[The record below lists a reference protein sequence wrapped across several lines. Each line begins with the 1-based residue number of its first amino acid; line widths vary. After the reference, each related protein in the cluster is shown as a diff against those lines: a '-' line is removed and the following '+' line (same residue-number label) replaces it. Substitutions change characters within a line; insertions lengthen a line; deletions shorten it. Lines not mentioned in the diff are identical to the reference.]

1 MKKYIYSSIALFLL
15 GFMVQS
21 CFQDMDHPG
30 FDYPEE
36 LPEKPYNPMKL
47 GLAFEDN
54 LEDNSIY
61 NFGITADG
69 TPHFAEGI
77 NGKAYQ
83 GATDTY
89 MVVETPEAMKDSIE
103 NLGSF
108 TVSFWMKATKCNKA
122 TGIFGISNTKQ
133 FWGNLDIY
141 LESHSENDTQAF
153 FKVHLRNGNAERTEE
168 CRIDDVFIIDWVHLS
183 FKYDETTSKLT
194 VYKNA
199 EEILSKALSEG
210 EAQKMI
216 SGKLKFSDV
225 GKLVIGTLQFQTI
238 PSLTEGATAQDWGA
252 HYLGALDQFH
262 FYNKALK
269 KSEIRNLYITKD

>member
-1 MKKYIYSSIALFLL
+1 MKKNIYSSIALFLL
-15 GFMVQS
+15 AFMVQS
-21 CFQDMDHPG
+21 CFQDMDHPE
-30 FDYPEE
+30 FNYPEE
-36 LPEKPYNPMKL
+36 LPEKPYSPMKL

-61 NFGITADG
+61 NFGITAGG
-69 TPHFAEGI
+69 TPRFVEGI
-77 NGKAYQ
+77 NDKAYQ
-83 GATDTY
+83 GAADTY
-89 MVVETPEAMKDSIE
+89 MLVETPEALKDSIE

-108 TVSFWMKATKCNKA
+108 TVAFWMKAAKCNKA

-141 LESHSENDTQAF
+141 LESYSDNDTQAF
-153 FKVHLRNGNAERTEE
+153 FKVHLRNGNIERTEE
-168 CRIDDVFIIDWVHLS
+168 CKIDDVFINDWVHLS
-183 FKYDETTSKLT
+183 FKYDEKTSKLT

-199 EEILSKALSEG
+199 EEVLSKTLG
-210 EAQKMI
+210 DI
-216 SGKLKFSDV
+216 SGKLRFSDA

-238 PSLTEGATAQDWGA
+238 PSLTESATAQDWGA

-269 KSEIRNLYITKD
+269 RSEIRNLYVTKD

>member
-15 GFMVQS
+15 AFMVQS

-36 LPEKPYNPMKL
+36 LPEKPYNPMKI

-54 LEDNSIY
+54 LKDNSIY
-61 NFGITADG
+61 DFGITAGG
-69 TPHFAEGI
+69 TPRFVEGI

-83 GATDTY
+83 GAADTY
-89 MVVETPEAMKDSIE
+89 MIVETPEALKDSIE

-108 TVSFWMKATKCNKA
+108 TVAFWIKATKCNKA

-141 LESHSENDTQAF
+141 LESYSDNETQAF
-153 FKVHLRNGNAERTEE
+153 FKVHLRNGNIERTEE
-168 CRIDDVFIIDWVHLS
+168 IRIDDVFINDWVHLS
-183 FKYDETTSKLT
+183 FKYDEKTSKLT

-199 EEILSKALSEG
+199 EEILSRTLG
-210 EAQKMI
+210 EI

-225 GKLVIGTLQFQTI
+225 GNLVIGTLQFQTI
-238 PSLTEGATAQDWGA
+238 PSLTESATAQDWGA

-269 KSEIRNLYITKD
+269 KSEIRNLYVTKD

>member
-54 LEDNSIY
+54 LEDN
-61 NFGITADG
+61 
-69 TPHFAEGI
+69 
-77 NGKAYQ
+77 
-83 GATDTY
+83 
-89 MVVETPEAMKDSIE
+89 SIE

-168 CRIDDVFIIDWVHLS
+168 CRIDDVFINDWVHLS

-210 EAQKMI
+210 EAQNII

-225 GKLVIGTLQFQTI
+225 GKLVIGTLQFQTV

-269 KSEIRNLYITKD
+269 RSEIRNLYVTKD

>member
-1 MKKYIYSSIALFLL
+1 MKRYIYSFLTLFFLAL
-15 GFMVQS
+15 MAQS
-21 CFQDMDHPG
+21 CYQDMERPG

-36 LPEKPYNPMKL
+36 MPATPFSPMKI
-47 GLAFEDN
+47 GLSFEDN
-54 LEDNSIY
+54 LTDNSIY
-61 NFGITADG
+61 HFGMTAGG
-69 TPHFAEGI
+69 TPRFAEGV
-77 NGKAYQ
+77 NAGKAYQ

-89 MVVETPEAMKDSIE
+89 LLAETPEALKDTIE

-108 TVSFWMKATKCNKA
+108 TVAFWMKATKCSKA

-153 FKVHLRNGNAERTEE
+153 FKVHLLSEGKEKTEE
-168 CRIDDVFIIDWVHLS
+168 IRIEDVFTNDWVHLV
-183 FKYDETTSKLT
+183 FKYDESNSKLT
-194 VYKNA
+194 VYKDA
-199 EEILSKALSEG
+199 QEVHSKALG
-210 EAQKMI
+210 DI
-216 SGKLKFSDV
+216 SGKLKFSDA

-238 PSLTEGATAQDWGA
+238 PSLTESATAQDWGE

-269 KSEIRNLYITKD
+269 KSEIRNLYSTKD

>member
-15 GFMVQS
+15 AFMVQS

-36 LPEKPYNPMKL
+36 LPEKPYNPMKI

-54 LEDNSIY
+54 LKDNSIY
-61 NFGITADG
+61 DFGITAGG
-69 TPHFAEGI
+69 TPRFVEGI

-83 GATDTY
+83 GAADTY
-89 MVVETPEAMKDSIE
+89 MIVETPEALKDSIE

-108 TVSFWMKATKCNKA
+108 TVAFWIKATKCNKA

-141 LESHSENDTQAF
+141 LESYSDNETQAF
-153 FKVHLRNGNAERTEE
+153 FKVHLRNGNIERTEE
-168 CRIDDVFIIDWVHLS
+168 IKIDDVFINDWVHLS
-183 FKYDETTSKLT
+183 FKYDEKTSKLT

-199 EEILSKALSEG
+199 EEILSRTLG
-210 EAQKMI
+210 EI

-238 PSLTEGATAQDWGA
+238 PSLTESATAQDWGA

-269 KSEIRNLYITKD
+269 KSEIRNLYVTKD

>member
-54 LEDNSIY
+54 LENNSIY
-61 NFGITADG
+61 NFGITAGG
-69 TPHFAEGI
+69 TPRFAEGI

-83 GATDTY
+83 GAADTY
-89 MVVETPEAMKDSIE
+89 MVAETPEALKDSIE

-108 TVSFWMKATKCNKA
+108 TVAFWMKSGAPITNG
-122 TGIFGISNTKQ
+122 TGLFTISNTEAD
-133 FWGNLDIY
+133 WGNLDIY
-141 LESHSENDTQAF
+141 LEWNYNGTEAKI
-153 FKVHLRNGNAERTEE
+153 KVRMNNVNSGTEE
-168 CRIDDVFIIDWVHLS
+168 IRWLETLISDVLIDDWVHMA
-183 FKYDETTSKLT
+183 FKYDEKTSTLEI
-194 VYKNA
+194 YRNA
-199 EEILSKALSEG
+199 EKVVS
-210 EAQKMI
+210 QVYPNY
-216 SGKLKFSDV
+216 GKLKFKNV
-225 GKLVIGTLQFQTI
+225 GKM
-238 PSLTEGATAQDWGA
+238 A
-252 HYLGALDQFH
+252 LGAFQFTTNPRLTDNTSNMDWARNYSGMFDQFH

-269 KSEIRNLYITKD
+269 RSEIRNLYVTKD